1 MFSIYAGT
9 QVSIFF
15 ERLFFFFI
23 LKWSYKTSSQ
33 YLSALLDPMALF
45 LCNVENALFW
55 LIWLLCVVRTYVR
68 TYGFN
73 IVIIII

>member
-33 YLSALLDPMALF
+33 YLSALLNPMALF
-45 LCNVENALFW
+45 LSNNVENALFW
-55 LIWLLCVVRTYVR
+55 LI
-68 TYGFN
+68 
-73 IVIIII
+73 